1 MTLRKKL
8 LPSFT
13 KAVSGQTAT
22 CNLDLGKKIHII
34 WLVLG
39 YDATNANKT
48 LNPTNPAN
56 DLIGEIRLLV
66 NGKVQRRIRGRELQ
80 QLNLLNGAQYGA
92 QAGNI
97 VAIGTAGYRIHVPI
111 FLAEPWRKN
120 NAEAALMAWNLA
132 GVTVASASIEVDF
145 LTIDTPYIGG
155 WYEWSPP
162 DGGLG
167 AITKWIRMTFGAS
180 GSQQDFNTL
189 EKRDYYHSIHLL
201 APTGAYVGKVQLTAD
216 GVIVQDLLSYEQN
229 YSMLRNR
236 DMNPAVAVGVATAI
250 GVPGTTFDLVLDAD
264 DHVNSALLAQGL
276 QELTLHVEYADTG
289 GASVAATGNLVAII
303 QRSGPP
309 E

>member
-8 LPSFT
+8 LPTFT

-22 CNLDLGKKIHII
+22 CNLDLGKKYHII

-48 LNPTNPAN
+48 LMPASAAN
-56 DLIGEIRLLV
+56 DLVGEIRLLV
-66 NGKVQRRIRGRELQ
+66 NGKVQRRVRGRELNA
-80 QLNLLNGAQYGA
+80 LNLLNGSQFGA
-92 QAGNI
+92 QVGN
-97 VAIGTAGYRIHVPI
+97 AIAVGTSGYRIHVPI
-111 FLAEPWRKN
+111 FLAEPWRKS

-132 GVTVASASIEVDF
+132 GPTVASASIEVDF
-145 LTIDTPYIGG
+145 NTITSPFISGY
-155 WYEWSPP
+155 YEWSPP

-189 EKRDYYHSIHLL
+189 EKRDYYHSLHLFP
-201 APTGAYVGKVQLTAD
+201 PTGVYVNKVQLTAD
-216 GVIVQDLLSYEQN
+216 GVIIQDLLSYEQN
-229 YSMLRNR
+229 ASMLVNR
-236 DMNPAVAVGVATAI
+236 DLNPAALI
-250 GVPGTTFDLVLDAD
+250 GLEDVTPFNLVLDAD
-264 DHVNSALLAQGL
+264 DPVNSALLAQGL
-276 QELTLHVEYADTG
+276 QEFTLHVEYATVG
-289 GASVAATGNLVAII
+289 GVSAAATGNLVAIV

>member
-13 KAVSGQTAT
+13 KPVSGQTAT

-39 YDATNANKT
+39 YDAANANKT
-48 LNPTNPAN
+48 VNAANPAN
-56 DLIGEIRLLV
+56 EIVGEIRLLV
-66 NGKVQRRIRGRELQ
+66 NGKVQRRIRGRELDQ
-80 QLNLLNGAQYGA
+80 INTLNGAQFGK
-92 QAGNI
+92 QLGNI
-97 VAIGTAGYRIHVPI
+97 VGIGTTGYRVHLPI
-111 FLAEPWRKN
+111 FLAEPWRNN

-132 GVTVASASIEVDF
+132 GVTVSSASIEVDF

-201 APTGAYVGKVQLTAD
+201 APTGAYVSSVQLTAD
-216 GVIVQDLLSYEQN
+216 GVIIQDRLTYEQN
-229 YSMLRNR
+229 AATLKGRN
-236 DMNPAVAVGVATAI
+236 MNPAIVVGVAQGA
-250 GVPGTTFDLVLDAD
+250 GVQGSTFDLVLDAD

-276 QELTLHVEYADTG
+276 QEFTLHVEYADTG
-289 GASVAATGNLVAII
+289 GASIAATGNLVAII